1 LNITSKGRYALRVML
16 DLASHTDEGYI
27 SLKTIADRQGISM
40 KYLEAI
46 VGSLK
51 RAELLDS
58 TRGKEGG
65 YKLCRDPKDYTAGE
79 ILRCMEGNLAPVSC
93 VKDGHV
99 DCANAACCLTAP
111 MWVELDELTNHY
123 LDSVYL
129 SDLLSGE
136 KWRKQ

>member
-1 LNITSKGRYALRVML
+1 MNITSKGRYALRVML

-65 YKLCRDPKDYTAGE
+65 YKLHRPITEYRVGE

-93 VKDGHV
+93 INSDGSINC
-99 DCANAACCLTAP
+99 DKAEGCLTAP
-111 MWVELDELTNHY
+111 MWVELDEITSHY
-123 LDSVYL
+123 LNSITL
-129 SDLLSGE
+129 SDLISGE
-136 KWRKQ
+136 KWRK